1 VLSTGRRSSWRPFGA
16 GDNADGMP
24 TELPARVRQLLA
36 SQGHVITR
44 TQAIQLGLD
53 PWAIRNRERYGHWR
67 RLKAGVYADF
77 TGAPKRE
84 AEVWA
89 AILRAGPGAALSH
102 WTAAERH
109 GLTDR
114 PSAAIHLT
122 VPIAR
127 HPARWT
133 AIPGVIVHRSRSLER
148 TVHPAMSPPC
158 KRVEETV
165 LDLIEASATFEEAY
179 DWICRAI
186 GRRRTTAARI
196 RDVMAARPRMRW
208 RADLELALSDA
219 GEVLS
224 VLERRYVRCV
234 ERPHG
239 LPSATRQ
246 ARVWHGSGNRYLDN
260 LYDEYWACVEID
272 GAAAHPADEQWRAKN
287 RDRWNSVHRKIDT
300 IRIGVLGLRT
310 REAQCATAAEIATW
324 LSGRGPKTG
333 RPCGR
338 EGCPVA

>member
-1 VLSTGRRSSWRPFGA
+1 
-16 GDNADGMP
+16 MP

-44 TQAIQLGLD
+44 SQAMRLGLD
-53 PWAIRNRERYGHWR
+53 PWVIRNRERSGHWQ
-67 RLKAGVYADF
+67 RLKAGVYAEF

-84 AEVWA
+84 AEIWA
-89 AILRAGPGAALSH
+89 AFLRAGPGAALSH

-109 GLTDR
+109 GLMDR

-122 VPIAR
+122 VPITR

-133 AIPGVIVHRSRSLER
+133 TIPGVIVHRSRSLDR
-148 TVHPAMSPPC
+148 AVHPAMSPPC
-158 KRVEETV
+158 TRVEDTV
-165 LDLIEASATFEEAY
+165 LDLIEASASFEEAY

-208 RADLELALSDA
+208 RADLELALGDA

-224 VLERRYVRCV
+224 MLERRYARGV

-239 LPSATRQ
+239 LPAATRQ
-246 ARVWHGSGNRYLDN
+246 ARVWHGTGNRYLDN
-260 LYDEYWACVEID
+260 LYDEYRACVEID
-272 GAAAHPADEQWRAKN
+272 GAAAHPADEQWRDKD
-287 RDRWNSVHRKIDT
+287 RDRWNSVHRRIDT

-310 REAQCATAAEIATW
+310 REAQCATAAEVATW
-324 LSGRGPKTG
+324 LSGRGPRTG
-333 RPCGR
+333 HPCGR
-338 EGCPVA
+338 EGCPVS

>member
-1 VLSTGRRSSWRPFGA
+1 
-16 GDNADGMP
+16 MP

-44 TQAIQLGLD
+44 TQAAQLGLA

-102 WTAAERH
+102 WTAAERQ

-114 PSAAIHLT
+114 PCAAIHLT

-133 AIPGVIVHRSRSLER
+133 AIPGVIVHRSRSLEH

-158 KRVEETV
+158 TRVEETV

-196 RDVMAARPRMRW
+196 RAVMAARPRMRW
-208 RADLELALSDA
+208 RADLELALGDA

-260 LYDEYWACVEID
+260 LYDEYRACVEID
-272 GAAAHPADEQWRAKN
+272 GAAAHPPDEQWRDKN

-310 REAQCATAAEIATW
+310 PEAQCATAAEIATW

>member
-1 VLSTGRRSSWRPFGA
+1 
-16 GDNADGMP
+16 MP

-44 TQAIQLGLD
+44 TQAIQHGLD
-53 PWAIRNRERYGHWR
+53 PWAIRNRERYGRWR

-89 AILRAGPGAALSH
+89 AVLRAGPGAALSH

-158 KRVEETV
+158 TRVEETV

-196 RDVMAARPRMRW
+196 RAVMAARPRMRW
-208 RADLELALSDA
+208 RADLELALGDA
-219 GEVLS
+219 AEVLS

-260 LYDEYWACVEID
+260 LYDEYRACVEID
-272 GAAAHPADEQWRAKN
+272 GAAAHPADEQWRDKN

-338 EGCPVA
+338 DGCPVA